1 MMTPPGF
8 HHAGVLARVIGIAV
22 ALSVAQGATTGC
34 SRPAGGEPARRS
46 SEASTPRECAVLPP
60 LARKTTYRIGF
71 VPIYEPTN
79 PWGVT
84 NTNSMIEEAGK
95 RGDTLIYSPFAADVT
110 EQVAQMRAL
119 VSDHVDAIILRPLD
133 AKALAPSVVMAR
145 RACVP
150 VFTENRFVDPND
162 AIPGVD
168 YVTGIGA
175 DPVLQGRMVADWL
188 IRETN
193 GKAAILEIEGSRG
206 SSSAI
211 GRKQGFDA
219 EIAVHSGMK
228 IIASENAN
236 FGRVMAHDVAKR
248 LLVEHPGANVIFA
261 HADVMALGALTA
273 ARELARVPGRD
284 LFVVSIDGLRE
295 AVQDV
300 IDGSIAAV
308 AFNDPRLATISF
320 DTVRQYAAGQ
330 AIPPRI
336 IIAGRMIDRTNAARM
351 IHETF

>member
-1 MMTPPGF
+1 MMTLRGVHRPG
-8 HHAGVLARVIGIAV
+8 GIARTIGIAV
-22 ALSVAQGATTGC
+22 ALFVGQGATTGC
-34 SRPAGGEPARRS
+34 GRSAGGEPASRS
-46 SEASTPRECAVLPP
+46 AEASSPRECAVLPP
-60 LARKTTYRIGF
+60 LARKTSYRIGF

-84 NTNSMIEEAGK
+84 NTNSMIEEAEK
-95 RGDTLIYSPFAADVT
+95 RGDKLIYSPFTADVS

-119 VSDHVDAIILRPLD
+119 VSAQVDAIILRPLD

-188 IRETN
+188 IKETK

-219 EIAVHSGMK
+219 EIAVHAGMK
-228 IIASENAN
+228 LIASESAN
-236 FGRVMAHDVAKR
+236 FRRDMAHDVAKR
-248 LLVEHPGANVIFA
+248 LLVEHPGANVIFT
-261 HADVMALGALTA
+261 HADIMALGALSA

-284 LFVVSIDGLRE
+284 LFIVSIDGLRE

-300 IDGSIAAV
+300 IDGSIA
-308 AFNDPRLATISF
+308 NTL
-320 DTVRQYAAGQ
+320 RQYAAGQ

-336 IIAGRMIDRTNAARM
+336 IIEGRMIDRTNAKPM
-351 IHETF
+351 IRETF